1 MRDWAEKGEY
11 YLGTRPVLAGEWERC
26 ISIEY
31 LGKHHS
37 LSGMFPVA
45 PLSCSQLIM
54 KFTQVLTAAALV
66 ASAGASER
74 ADPRP
79 LLHGPLAVSKRQDD
93 ADTLVDSQTLQAAIT
108 QEALLSRSQTLQDIA
123 YASPDRNRVFGS
135 EGHNATTNYLYD
147 TIAALG
153 EYYTVEFQYFVE
165 TYSGGNVTLTTADG
179 QNVDASL
186 FTYSPNGRV
195 IQPLVAV
202 SNLGCSATDFPATVT
217 GNIALIS
224 RGDCTFGDK
233 AALAGAAGAGGAIIY
248 NNVEG
253 SFSGTLGAVSNPLGP
268 YPPVA
273 GVSLESGQTL
283 LSLAAANASVDLNV
297 NSIVENRTTQ
307 NVIAQTRT
315 GDPNNVLVIGGH
327 SDSVEAGPG
336 INDDG
341 SGTIGILEVA
351 VQLAQYTVN
360 NAVRIAWWSA
370 EEFGLLGSEFYVT
383 NLPQDERDKIRLYLN
398 FDMIA
403 SPNYVYGIYD
413 GDGSSFNLSGPAGSA
428 EAEKT
433 FEDFFTANNLP
444 FQGSEFTGRSD
455 YGPFLDVGI
464 PAGGLFT
471 GAEGVKTAEEAVL
484 YGGTAGE
491 AYDANYHLVGD
502 TMDNLNAEAFLV
514 NTRAIAD
521 SVAKYATSFDSLPPV
536 SNRTV
541 ARRGAKSKRTSGC
554 FHDHD
559 DPVEI

>member
-1 MRDWAEKGEY
+1 
-11 YLGTRPVLAGEWERC
+11 
-26 ISIEY
+26 
-31 LGKHHS
+31 
-37 LSGMFPVA
+37 
-45 PLSCSQLIM
+45 M
-54 KFTQVLTAAALV
+54 KFIQVVTAAAFI
-66 ASAGASER
+66 ASASAALRS
-74 ADPRP
+74 DSHPRP
-79 LLHGPLAVSKRQDD
+79 HGPVSKRQED
-93 ADTLVDSQTLQAAIT
+93 AGAGTLVDSQTLQAAIT
-108 QEALLSRSQTLQDIA
+108 QEALLSRAQTLQDLA
-123 YASPDRNRVFGS
+123 YASPERNRVFGS
-135 EGHNATTNYLYD
+135 EGHNATTDYLYN

-153 EYYTVEFQYFVE
+153 DYYTVEFQHFVE
-165 TYSGGNVTLTTADG
+165 TFFGGNVTLTTADG
-179 QNVDASL
+179 QAVPDASL
-186 FTYSPNGRV
+186 LTYSPSGHV
-195 IQPLVAV
+195 IRPLVAV
-202 SNLGCSATDFPATVT
+202 SKLGCNATDFPATVS

-224 RGDCTFGDK
+224 RGQCSFGDK
-233 AALAGAAGAGGAIIY
+233 TALAGAAGAAGAIIY
-248 NNVEG
+248 NNING

-283 LSLAAANASVDLNV
+283 LQSLQNATVVDLNV

-315 GDPNNVLVIGGH
+315 GDPNNVLVIGAH
-327 SDSVEAGPG
+327 SDSVAAGPG

-341 SGTIGILEVA
+341 SGTVGILEVA
-351 VQLAQYTVN
+351 VQLTQYTVN

-370 EEFGLLGSEFYVT
+370 EEYGLLGSEFYVN

-433 FEDFFTANNLP
+433 FEDFFTANDLP

-471 GAEGVKTAEEAVL
+471 GAEVVKTAEEAAL

-491 AYDANYHLVGD
+491 AYDANYHTVDD
-502 TMDNLNAEAFLV
+502 TMDNLNTEAFLV

-521 SVAKYATSFDSLPPV
+521 SVAKYAASFDSLPSA
-536 SNRTV
+536 SNRAVT
-541 ARRGAKSKRTSGC
+541 ARAVRRKRTTGC

-559 DPVEI
+559 TLVDI

>member
-1 MRDWAEKGEY
+1 MSATSFCHPSWSISC
-11 YLGTRPVLAGEWERC
+11 LGT
-26 ISIEY
+26 
-31 LGKHHS
+31 LGS
-37 LSGMFPVA
+37 P
-45 PLSCSQLIM
+45 SCSQLIIM
-54 KFTQVLTAAALV
+54 KLTQVSTTTTTVAAAALI
-66 ASAGASER
+66 ASASAALRSE
-74 ADPRP
+74 PRP
-79 LLHGPLAVSKRQDD
+79 RLQADAVAAALADI
-93 ADTLVDSQTLQAAIT
+93 DSQTLQAAIT
-108 QEALLSRSQTLQDIA
+108 EEALLARSQTLQDQA

-153 EYYTVEFQYFVE
+153 DYYTVEFQYFVE
-165 TYSGGNVTLTTADG
+165 TFSGGNVTLTTTAADG
-179 QNVDASL
+179 QNIEATL

-195 IQPLVAV
+195 VGPLVAV
-202 SNLGCSATDFPATVT
+202 SNLGCTANDYPAGVT

-224 RGDCTFGDK
+224 RGDCPFGDK
-233 AALAGAAGAGGAIIY
+233 AGLAGAAGAAGAIIY

-253 SFSGTLGAVSNPLGP
+253 AFSGTLGAVSNPLGP

-273 GVSLESGQTL
+273 GVSQASGQAL
-283 LSLAAANASVDLNV
+283 LALSLSNATVDLNV
-297 NSIVENRTTQ
+297 NAIVENRTTQ
-307 NVIAQTRT
+307 NVIAQTRA
-315 GDPNNVLVIGGH
+315 GDPNNVLVIGAH
-327 SDSVEAGPG
+327 SDSVAAGPG

-341 SGTIGILEVA
+341 SGTVGILEVA
-351 VQLAQYTVN
+351 VQLARLQSAVT

-370 EEFGLLGSEFYVT
+370 EEFGLLGSDFYVSS
-383 NLPQDERDKIRLYLN
+383 LPQEERDKIRLYLN

-428 EAEKT
+428 EAEQT
-433 FEDFFTANNLP
+433 FEDFFTANGLP
-444 FQGSEFTGRSD
+444 FQGSAFTGRSD

-471 GAEGVKTAEEAVL
+471 GAEVVKTAEEAVR

-502 TMDNLNAEAFLV
+502 TIDNLNVEAFLV

-521 SVAKYATSFDSLPPV
+521 SVAKYATSFDSLPPA

-541 ARRGAKSKRTSGC
+541 TTRSVHKTKRTTGC

-559 DPVEI
+559 TPVEI